1 MVEQIPPH
9 KAQPGAV
16 EYEEEE
22 ENHSA
27 KLDKSA
33 TS

>member
-22 ENHSA
+22 KKTTNSA
-27 KLDKSA
+27 VCILEI
-33 TS
+33 